1 MKMRHSPSTNLA
13 TRRHVRKKLQV
24 ARDAERILTV
34 AMTQRAATGQNGFK
48 GRTDTTEN

>member
-1 MKMRHSPSTNLA
+1 MHVRYFPSTNLA
-13 TRRHVRKKLQV
+13 THGRVRKKLQV

-48 GRTDTTEN
+48 GRTDTTKN